1 VALNVFGN
9 VGEVVLGEGARL
21 LENDH
26 EMLGGG
32 QVWHV
37 QHGSESG
44 QHFHV
49 LEHLA
54 PAAGADD
61 QQLPALGR
69 FLLKQHQECLQRQI
83 RIPRSDGAV
92 VQEALDV
99 VHQDAAQHRTVGVIE
114 DLPSKMFMVRCK
126 DGISEGLTFRIE
138 RHLADSVKP
147 TISSGEQTLTKG
159 KSELLANS
167 AARAVLPEL
176 GGPSSSTD
184 TRPEP
189 SACIACWMSS
199 WPSSIRE
206 DTGLPQLMTPRPSKW
221 SRASALV
228 PKAYNKE
235 KMLISKLK
243 YLPISQK

>member
-9 VGEVVLGEGARL
+9 VGQVVLGEGARL

-44 QHFHV
+44 QHLHV

-69 FLLKQHQECLQRQI
+69 FLLQQHQECLKRQI

-99 VHQDAAQHRTVGVIE
+99 VHQDAAQHRSVCVVE
-114 DLPSKMFMVRCK
+114 DLSRKMLKVRCK
-126 DGISEGLTFRIE
+126 NGMWGRT
-138 RHLADSVKP
+138 HLSD
-147 TISSGEQTLTKG
+147 
-159 KSELLANS
+159 
-167 AARAVLPEL
+167 
-176 GGPSSSTD
+176 
-184 TRPEP
+184 
-189 SACIACWMSS
+189 
-199 WPSSIRE
+199 
-206 DTGLPQLMTPRPSKW
+206 
-221 SRASALV
+221 
-228 PKAYNKE
+228 
-235 KMLISKLK
+235 
-243 YLPISQK
+243 